1 LLSPPIVQVLRLIDP
16 DVMPDTFLFYSLKE
30 TIHDLD
36 EAKEWLA
43 EHPKLWVYLGTHD
56 GMQQI
61 TLSLYAPGD
70 KRLTEDE
77 QRRTAGTWAMTL
89 GIVGEPLGCFT
100 NAEAW
105 ELAMAHAH
113 MFTT

>member
-1 LLSPPIVQVLRLIDP
+1 
-16 DVMPDTFLFYSLKE
+16 
-30 TIHDLD
+30 
-36 EAKEWLA
+36 
-43 EHPKLWVYLGTHD
+43 
-56 GMQQI
+56 
-61 TLSLYAPGD
+61 
-70 KRLTEDE
+70 
-77 QRRTAGTWAMTL
+77 MTL